1 MQNEFQARDF
11 WQLIAY
17 PFYWVKTNSYVVAE
31 LPLRDWRGAM
41 AYLAIIAALV
51 SCVAG
56 LAGKE
61 LRGNAGGETCGLG
74 LVFIFVIMSYFAWA
88 YVFGNYRYAV
98 TLEMLTGVIVMGA
111 VIWIAR
117 GRVLRIAG
125 AIALLTIAA
134 ATTVYPN
141 WGRGR
146 YGERYVDVRV
156 PPLPANSIV
165 LISTQQPVAFFIP
178 YAEPTAQFLGI
189 ENDFLELSQKN
200 RLVSKV
206 RSVMRIQ
213 GRPKFIVSVGA
224 FDSGK
229 LDGVLA
235 QFGLAL
241 GPSPCRPIRSNL
253 DNSALSICPAV
264 PRQPK

>member
-1 MQNEFQARDF
+1 
-11 WQLIAY
+11 
-17 PFYWVKTNSYVVAE
+17 
-31 LPLRDWRGAM
+31 
-41 AYLAIIAALV
+41 
-51 SCVAG
+51 
-56 LAGKE
+56 
-61 LRGNAGGETCGLG
+61 
-74 LVFIFVIMSYFAWA
+74 
-88 YVFGNYRYAV
+88 
-98 TLEMLTGVIVMGA
+98 MLTGVIVMGA